1 MCVLCVAKN
10 YILIQQVVFFLYKE
24 KRLVLYIIYAFFT
37 IFATINIL
45 IMSDFNVYIK
55 LKPFVQQF
63 IQHDFGTPAVFPDKG
78 PENSTIHHFVMRRP
92 DDKAPDVEED
102 GLTAISIPD
111 SCTKP
116 ARYYNYLTPRGKKA
130 VAECC
135 EYLFKR
141 ALWKELGDMSD
152 IGCNMMT
159 AIYAWCEQ
167 HGIAI
172 DYADTIRQRWY
183 RLRNAYIKNN
193 IDLTEK
199 NRHESSF

>member
-1 MCVLCVAKN
+1 
-10 YILIQQVVFFLYKE
+10 
-24 KRLVLYIIYAFFT
+24 
-37 IFATINIL
+37 
-45 IMSDFNVYIK
+45 MSEFNVYIK

-92 DDKAPDVEED
+92 EDKAPDVEDD
-102 GLTAISIPD
+102 GLTPISIPD

-116 ARYYNYLTPRGKKA
+116 ARYYNFLTPRGKKA

-167 HGIAI
+167 HGISI

-199 NRHESSF
+199 NRHESNF

>member
-1 MCVLCVAKN
+1 
-10 YILIQQVVFFLYKE
+10 
-24 KRLVLYIIYAFFT
+24 
-37 IFATINIL
+37 
-45 IMSDFNVYIK
+45 MSDLNVYIK

-102 GLTAISIPD
+102 GLTPISIPD